1 MNKSREDALNKA
13 IESAVERGVNKPGQA
28 HTGGGER
35 HEKVDQALR
44 QRLQQLRTAMG
55 DEAPAAAPRESAT
68 APAHAPTPT
77 APVAT
82 FPFGPT
88 PMPALETS
96 APVTARSASFGSV
109 RMIMWFG
116 AALVLAAAAW
126 YVLSRGSTAITPA
139 PVRMA
144 DAAPSAPPAA
154 KPAAESPPAQSATEP
169 QTTSVAAA
177 PAETP
182 AQAPSAPPVEPPAE
196 AVAATVAAPPPAT
209 AVTVL
214 PPDPSEQ
221 LRGMVEAWRQAWSN
235 RDTETYLSF
244 YGASFE
250 PGKGQSLSQWKASRY
265 RNVGGKTS
273 IKVQISD
280 LQVALT
286 NNESAQITFLQDYT
300 SGNYQE
306 SAQPKTLIVAREAD
320 AWRIVKEWQG
330 NESY

>member
-1 MNKSREDALNKA
+1 MNKSRDDALNKA
-13 IESAVERGVNKPGQA
+13 IESVVERGVNKPGQA
-28 HTGGGER
+28 QTGGGER

-44 QRLQQLRTAMG
+44 QRLQQLRSAMG
-55 DEAPAAAPRESAT
+55 DESPAAAPREAAT
-68 APAHAPTPT
+68 APVPAPTPT

-82 FPFGPT
+82 FPFGPS
-88 PMPALETS
+88 PMPTLEIPAPVASRS
-96 APVTARSASFGSV
+96 APSGNL
-109 RMIMWFG
+109 RMVMWLG
-116 AALVLAAAAW
+116 AALVLAAVAW
-126 YVLSRGSTAITPA
+126 YVLTRGSPATTPA
-139 PVRMA
+139 PVQMA
-144 DAAPSAPPAA
+144 DATPSAPPAA
-154 KPAAESPPAQSATEP
+154 KPAAESSPAQSVTEP

-182 AQAPSAPPVEPPAE
+182 APAPSAPPVAPPAAATAA
-196 AVAATVAAPPPAT
+196 AVAAAAPAT
-209 AVTVL
+209 AVPAP

-235 RDTETYLSF
+235 RDTESYLSF
-244 YGASFE
+244 YSASFE
-250 PGKGQSLSQWKASRY
+250 PGKGQSLSQWRASRY

-273 IKVQISD
+273 IKVQIND

-286 NNESAQITFLQDYT
+286 NNGSAQITFLQDYT

>member
-1 MNKSREDALNKA
+1 MNKSRDDAFNKA
-13 IESAVERGVNKPGQA
+13 IESAVERGVNTPGQA
-28 HTGGGER
+28 QTGGGER

-55 DEAPAAAPRESAT
+55 DESPAAAPPESAA
-68 APAHAPTPT
+68 APVRAPTPA
-77 APVAT
+77 APLVH
-82 FPFGPT
+82 FPFGPS
-88 PMPALETS
+88 PMPALDS
-96 APVTARSASFGSV
+96 PAPVAARSASFSSV

-116 AALVLAAAAW
+116 AALVLAAVAW
-126 YVLSRGSTAITPA
+126 TVLTRGSTATTPA

-144 DAAPSAPPAA
+144 DAAPSAPEAA
-154 KPAAESPPAQSATEP
+154 KPAAESPPAQSATEA

-182 AQAPSAPPVEPPAE
+182 AQAPSAPPVEPPAA
-196 AVAATVAAPPPAT
+196 AVAAAVAPAPPAT
-209 AVTVL
+209 AVAAP

-221 LRGMVEAWRQAWSN
+221 LRNLVEAWRQAWSN
-235 RDTETYLSF
+235 RDTESYLSF

-250 PGKGQSLSQWKASRY
+250 PGKGQSLSQWKANRY
-265 RNVGGKTS
+265 RNVGGKTD
-273 IKVQISD
+273 IKVEISN

-286 NNESAQITFLQDYT
+286 NDGNAQITFFQDYT